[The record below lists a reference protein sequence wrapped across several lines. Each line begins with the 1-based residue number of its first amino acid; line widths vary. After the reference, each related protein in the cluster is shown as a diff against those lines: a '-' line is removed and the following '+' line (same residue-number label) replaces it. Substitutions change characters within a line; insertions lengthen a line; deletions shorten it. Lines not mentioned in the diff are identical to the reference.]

1 MLTSPQMTH
10 ERAKLRM
17 LHDVNRVILAS
28 RSYQELVTN
37 ALPYLKQLIPYEYA
51 DLVLFDFE
59 TGYATLLVIQGKE
72 KAQLQAD
79 KHLPLTDFHKL
90 PISQNNPQVV
100 VIDLATTQ
108 DLSSTEKQLLAE
120 GIKTYIMLPLVWQ
133 ENLIG
138 SFNLGVMKEDLLSLV
153 DIETL
158 QMMTDQIAMGVH
170 HSLLSAADQR
180 RLLESKTIIAIS
192 QALNETLDLEKVFQL
207 IAESAWQIIP
217 HAERTVI
224 HLLDEQAQVLRPITV
239 TRQGE
244 VTHTGLMMRSGEGI
258 AGHVILEGN
267 LINVADTQK
276 DSRFLASDRFL
287 HRSLMVA
294 PIKNQDERLGT
305 ISVQGMEPHAFTT
318 DDERLLTILG
328 TQAALAIK
336 NAHLFAAE
344 QQAHYIA
351 ETLRAANIALTQTL
365 DLDKVLET
373 LLEYIFRLI
382 PYDSANVMLR
392 QSDEQV
398 IISASH
404 GYETWLDSPHQLQ
417 GMVFPITWPTIRPI
431 FAERKGVIIADTQ
444 TAPEWD
450 QTIGAK
456 YVRGWLGLPLL
467 AGGEVIGLYS
477 LDKAEPNFFTKNHQ
491 ELAEAFAGQ
500 AAIAVHNAL
509 LYKAERE
516 QFRRLQQS
524 QAQLVQAE
532 KMSALGRLV
541 ASIAHEINN
550 PIHAMQGCLTLTT
563 EELAEVHPDL
573 NTTNLYLNIVKS
585 ELDRVATIVSNMRDF
600 YRPAMVG
607 MDLIDVHEIIESVL
621 KLTGKQLQHG
631 QITVVQEW
639 GQSIPFVEANP
650 SHLRQVFLN
659 LVLNAID
666 AMPQG
671 GDLYLSTT
679 LSEITTY
686 HREAETAVFIQVQ
699 DSGIGM
705 SPETVSRLFE
715 PFFTTKE
722 QGSGLGL
729 SISYGII
736 KAHNG
741 DITVKSQ
748 AGKGTTFTLFLP
760 VKQPDTAD
768 NLLADRL

>member
-28 RSYQELVTN
+28 RSYKELVTN
-37 ALPYLKQLIPYEYA
+37 ALPYLKQMIPYEYA

-59 TGYATLLVIQGKE
+59 MGYATLLVIQGKE

-100 VIDLATTQ
+100 VINLAATQ
-108 DLSSTEKQLLAE
+108 DLSSTERQLLAE
-120 GIKTYIMLPLVWQ
+120 GIKTYVMLPLVWQ

-138 SFNLGVMKEDLLSLV
+138 SFNLGVVQEDALALV

-158 QMMTDQIAMGVH
+158 QTVTDQIAMGIH
-170 HSLLSAADQR
+170 HALLSETDHR

-192 QALNETLDLEKVFQL
+192 QVLNETLDLEKVFQL

-244 VTHTGLMMRSGEGI
+244 VTHTGLMMRPGEGI
-258 AGHVILEGN
+258 AGHVILEGK
-267 LINVADTQK
+267 LINVADTQLEP
-276 DSRFLASDRFL
+276 RFLTGSFFS

-294 PIKNQDERLGT
+294 PIKNQNENLGT
-305 ISVQGMEPHAFTT
+305 ISVQGMAPHAFNT

-344 QQAHYIA
+344 QQARYIA
-351 ETLRAANIALTQTL
+351 ETLHAANIALTQTL
-365 DLDKVLET
+365 DLEKVLRT
-373 LLEYIFRLI
+373 LLEYIAHLI
-382 PYDSANVMLR
+382 PYDGANVALR
-392 QSDEQV
+392 QNEEQV
-398 IISASH
+398 IVHASQ
-404 GYETWLDSPHQLQ
+404 GYEKWSGSQIPLE
-417 GMVFPITWPTIRPI
+417 GMVLSVTWPTLRPI
-431 FAERKGVIIADTQ
+431 FAERQSVIVANTQ
-444 TAPEWD
+444 TNLGWTKTSE
-450 QTIGAK
+450 GK
-456 YVRGWLGLPLL
+456 YVRSWLGVPLL
-467 AGGEVIGLYS
+467 AGGEVIGLFS
-477 LDKAEPNFFTKNHQ
+477 LDKTEPNFFTKKHQ

-500 AAIAVHNAL
+500 AAIAIHNAL

-532 KMSALGRLV
+532 KMGALGRLV

-600 YRPAMVG
+600 YRPAMAR
-607 MDLIDVHEIIESVL
+607 MDLIDAHEIIESVL

-631 QITVVQEW
+631 QITVVREW
-639 GQSIPFVEANP
+639 GKDIPFVEANP

-666 AMPQG
+666 AMPHG

-686 HREAETAVFIQVQ
+686 HREVETAVSIQVR

-705 SPETVSRLFE
+705 SPETMSRLFE

-729 SISYGII
+729 SISYSII
-736 KAHNG
+736 KAHHG
-741 DITVKSQ
+741 ELIVESQ
-748 AGKGTTFTLFLP
+748 EGEGTTFILLLP
-760 VKQPDTAD
+760 IKQPKIVD
-768 NLLADRL
+768 NLAPSNL